1 MKTLFFF
8 FSLCLLSSS
17 LTAQDAELQMYKDE
31 LARAVRLKNN
41 DSLAAAYCHLGEYY
55 AYRQADSARYY
66 CEEGLKYANP
76 ASKEPYITL
85 LNNLAE
91 TYASVGEMDEAIKRQ
106 KKTYQE
112 AVRLKSNMEI
122 RATLLTSI
130 GVAYRRKE
138 MPDSALAYYN
148 RALGLLENS
157 TAYDELAHLLTSI
170 AVLYAQ
176 TARLAEGEAYARR
189 GLEAA
194 RKCEDIDMLLYAG
207 STAGAILSLHKKYE
221 EAAQMIHPVLAKARE
236 QRKPK
241 FELKSI
247 VYLLNMFYRMNNNDS
262 INYYMRRAETV
273 VKQLPPMSNEV
284 LGYQESLYDILTK
297 MKRYRESLA
306 IQYRLL
312 ELKGVNA
319 QSPLNKL
326 YQAMAWNY
334 EGLKDYR
341 TAVEYYDKAYRTA
354 DSLHQE
360 QINTELSELS
370 VKYETQEK
378 ELEITR
384 LTREQLEQKAKTM
397 QWGIVAAIAISAFLL
412 FSIYYVFRRKRI
424 RKEEEL
430 KLAQSYI
437 EGLERE
443 RTRLAKDLHDGV
455 CNDLLGISMQMRCMQ
470 PTDESKEELLT
481 LLEQVRSDV
490 RCISHELMPPKFQL
504 ATLDETVED
513 YVQRLSLPSSMQLS
527 FSKENEG
534 AEWNRIPE
542 NVAYEVYR
550 ILQELLSNI
559 LKYSEATEVSVT
571 LSLSRQQL
579 LLLVTNNGKSFTDAE
594 IQGRGIGLTTIRERA
609 KAVEGIFAVSAQTGK
624 QSFELSIPLSL

>member
-17 LTAQDAELQMYKDE
+17 LPAQDAELQMYKDE
-31 LARAVRLKNN
+31 LARAVRLKNK

-55 AYRQADSARYY
+55 AYRKADSSRYY

-112 AVRLKSNMEI
+112 AVRLKSDMEI

-148 RALGLLENS
+148 RALELLENS

-170 AVLYAQ
+170 AVLYTQ

-189 GLEAA
+189 GMEAA

-207 STAGAILSLHKKYE
+207 STAGVILSLREKHA
-221 EAAQMIHPVLAKARE
+221 EAARMIHPVLAKARE

-247 VYLLNMFYRMNNNDS
+247 VYLLSMFYRMNNNDS
-262 INYYMRRAETV
+262 INYYMRQAETV

-284 LGYQESLYDILTK
+284 LGYQETLYDILTK

-312 ELKGVNA
+312 DVKKVNA

-341 TAVEYYDKAYRTA
+341 KAVEYYDKAYRTA
-354 DSLHQE
+354 DSLHRE

-378 ELEITR
+378 ELEIAR
-384 LTREQLEQKAKTM
+384 LTREQLEQKAKTL
-397 QWGIVAAIAISAFLL
+397 QWGIVAGIALSAFLL
-412 FSIYYVFRRKRI
+412 FFIYYVFRRKRI

-455 CNDLLGISMQMRCMQ
+455 CNDLLGIGMQMQYMQ
-470 PTDESKEELLT
+470 PTDKSKEELLT

-559 LKYSEATEVSVT
+559 LKYSEATEVSVI

-579 LLLVTNNGKSFTDAE
+579 LLLVTNNGKNFTDAE

-609 KAVEGIFAVSAQTGK
+609 KAVEGIFTVSAQTGK
-624 QSFELSIPLSL
+624 QSFELNIPLSL

>member
-31 LARAVRLKNN
+31 LARAVRLKNK

-66 CEEGLKYANP
+66 CEEGLKYVDRESP
-76 ASKEPYITL
+76 EPYIIL
-85 LNNLAE
+85 LNNLAH
-91 TYASVGEMDEAIKRQ
+91 TYDSEGNIDEAIRMLK
-106 KKTYQE
+106 E
-112 AVRLKSNMEI
+112 AYREGLRVKCEMSTQSSI
-122 RATLLTSI
+122 LTSL

-138 MPDSALAYYN
+138 LPDSALAYYN

-157 TAYDELAHLLTSI
+157 TAYDELAHLLASI
-170 AVLYAQ
+170 AVLYTN
-176 TARLAEGEAYARR
+176 TARLEEGEAYARR
-189 GLEAA
+189 GMEAA

-207 STAGAILSLHKKYE
+207 STAGAILSLRGKYA
-221 EAAQMIHPVLAKARE
+221 EAAQMIHPVMDKARE
-236 QRKPK
+236 QHKPK
-241 FELKSI
+241 FMLKGI
-247 VYLLNMFYRMNNNDS
+247 VCLLHMFHRMNNNDS
-262 INYYMRRAETV
+262 VSYYMRQAEPV
-273 VKQLPPMSNEV
+273 VKQLPPMSTEV
-284 LGYQESLYDILTK
+284 LGYQETLYDILTK
-297 MKRYRESLA
+297 MKRYRESLD
-306 IQYRLL
+306 IQRRML
-312 ELKGVNA
+312 ETKDVNA
-319 QSPLNKL
+319 QIPLNKL

-378 ELEITR
+378 ELEIAR

-412 FSIYYVFRRKRI
+412 FSIYYMFRRKRI

-455 CNDLLGISMQMRCMQ
+455 CNDLLGIGMQMRCMQ

-527 FSKENEG
+527 FSKESEG

-579 LLLVTNNGKSFTDAE
+579 LLLVTNNGKNFTDAE

>member
-31 LARAVRLKNN
+31 LARAVRLKNK

-76 ASKEPYITL
+76 ASTELYITL

-112 AVRLKSNMEI
+112 AVRLKSDMEI

-170 AVLYAQ
+170 AVLYTN
-176 TARLAEGEAYARR
+176 TARLEEGEAYARR
-189 GLEAA
+189 GLEVAQ
-194 RKCEDIDMLLYAG
+194 KCEDIDMLLYAS
-207 STAGAILSLHKKYE
+207 STAGAILSLRKKYE
-221 EAAQMIHPVLAKARE
+221 EAAQVIHPVLAKARE
-236 QRKPK
+236 QHKPK

-262 INYYMRRAETV
+262 INYYMRQAEPV

-312 ELKGVNA
+312 ELKGMNA

-378 ELEITR
+378 ELEIAR

-412 FSIYYVFRRKRI
+412 FSIYYMFRRKRI

-455 CNDLLGISMQMRCMQ
+455 CNDLLGIGMQMRCMQ

-527 FSKENEG
+527 FSKESEG

-579 LLLVTNNGKSFTDAE
+579 LLLVTNNGKNFTDAE

-609 KAVEGIFAVSAQTGK
+609 KAVEGIFVVSAQTGK

>member
-8 FSLCLLSSS
+8 FSLCLLFSS

-262 INYYMRRAETV
+262 INYYMRQAETV

-312 ELKGVNA
+312 ELKG
-319 QSPLNKL
+319 
-326 YQAMAWNY
+326 
-334 EGLKDYR
+334 
-341 TAVEYYDKAYRTA
+341 
-354 DSLHQE
+354 
-360 QINTELSELS
+360 
-370 VKYETQEK
+370 
-378 ELEITR
+378 
-384 LTREQLEQKAKTM
+384 
-397 QWGIVAAIAISAFLL
+397 
-412 FSIYYVFRRKRI
+412 
-424 RKEEEL
+424 
-430 KLAQSYI
+430 
-437 EGLERE
+437 
-443 RTRLAKDLHDGV
+443 
-455 CNDLLGISMQMRCMQ
+455 
-470 PTDESKEELLT
+470 
-481 LLEQVRSDV
+481 
-490 RCISHELMPPKFQL
+490 
-504 ATLDETVED
+504 
-513 YVQRLSLPSSMQLS
+513 
-527 FSKENEG
+527 
-534 AEWNRIPE
+534 
-542 NVAYEVYR
+542 
-550 ILQELLSNI
+550 
-559 LKYSEATEVSVT
+559 
-571 LSLSRQQL
+571 
-579 LLLVTNNGKSFTDAE
+579 
-594 IQGRGIGLTTIRERA
+594 
-609 KAVEGIFAVSAQTGK
+609 
-624 QSFELSIPLSL
+624 